1 MVFAVLKGG
10 GAGAPARSRGR
21 EDQGKTGAPQLRLC
35 REVRES
41 GIEGPREKGR
51 DPESRGTETQ
61 GEQERQSDEM
71 GDELWDP
78 S

>member
-10 GAGAPARSRGR
+10 EQGPRQESGR

-41 GIEGPREKGR
+41 GIEGPREKRGR
-51 DPESRGTETQ
+51 DPERVGTETRRA
-61 GEQERQSDEM
+61 GEQSDEM
-71 GDELWDP
+71 GDEPGDP